1 MRWMVLAVALCLL
14 LPAACNGSRSASSPQ
29 MSEFV
34 IRLTGTEM
42 VDAPLPTGGT
52 SRVHQPVTFTMTVT
66 ITRADGT
73 TLSDTVDGFV
83 PDSYTARGVAVTA
96 TAKKTQAGG
105 TLTIALVKGDV
116 EIASQET
123 SADYGS
129 VSVAG
134 R

>member
-1 MRWMVLAVALCLL
+1 MRWMATGVALCLL
-14 LPAACNGSRSASSPQ
+14 APAACGGNRSAPPAQ

-34 IRLTGTEM
+34 IRLSGTEI
-42 VDAPLPTGGT
+42 VEAPLPTGGT

-66 ITRADGT
+66 TTRADGT
-73 TLSDTVDGFV
+73 TMSETVDGFV
-83 PDSYTARGVAVTA
+83 PDSYTARGIAVTA

-105 TLTIALVKGDV
+105 TLAITLTKGDAQ
-116 EIASQET
+116 IASQET
-123 SADYGS
+123 SAAFGS

>member
-1 MRWMVLAVALCLL
+1 MRLIVIAVALSLL
-14 LPAACNGSRSASSPQ
+14 LPAACGESRSQRSSQ
-29 MSEFV
+29 MSEFM

-42 VDAPLPTGGT
+42 VDVPLPAGGS
-52 SRVHQPVTFTMTVT
+52 SRVHQPVTFTLTVT

-96 TAKKTQAGG
+96 TAKKTQTGG
-105 TLTIALVKGDV
+105 TLTIALAKGGA

-123 SADYGS
+123 SAEFGS